1 MWNFWGCPSDFPE
14 ITVRYPQFFKLIT
27 SLNPRHALSHFRSH
41 EALEDLEM
49 TDEETDVAE
58 DVGAAVGPD
67 TATDKEA
74 EKSDVTAEEAAAED
88 ASPDHSHERVVDQ
101 F

>member
-1 MWNFWGCPSDFPE
+1 M
-14 ITVRYPQFFKLIT
+14 
-27 SLNPRHALSHFRSH
+27 LSHFRSH

-49 TDEETDVAE
+49 PDKETVVAE

-74 EKSDVTAEEAAAED
+74 EKSDVTAEEALQSILSSSTYLYFCLAV
-88 ASPDHSHERVVDQ
+88 P
-101 F
+101 